1 MPKRILQLCLTSWLA
16 CGLCMTSF
24 AQATTY
30 RMTFS
35 GQLDSYTNN
44 GGTLPFNVPA
54 MGTDFVLNF
63 VFDPQTTTVMQGFPG
78 LIKVYTAVN
87 SDLAFNGLSFS
98 STEPE
103 LLVFDNVPSEV
114 LTLYRHDVLKTYVD
128 MWAISA
134 LLPNGDYIGV
144 ELIADA
150 DQLPLDAVPKTDF
163 FLPDVTDFAVA
174 NILYMNP
181 PNAATLAATVTSLT
195 ISQVPLPASGWLL
208 VGSLAGLLRLKTAQR
223 KSRNRV

>member
-63 VFDPQTTTVMQGFPG
+63 VFDTQTTTVIQNYPG
-78 LIKVYTAVN
+78 LVKTYTAVK

-98 STEPE
+98 SAEPE
-103 LLVFDNVPSEV
+103 LIVFNNFPSDY
-114 LTLYRHDVLKTYVD
+114 LTLYRYDVLKTYVD
-128 MWAISA
+128 MWAVSA

-144 ELIADA
+144 ELIAQA
-150 DQLPLDAVPKTDF
+150 DQLPLDAVPSTDF
-163 FLPDVTDFAVA
+163 FLPDFTDFAIA
-174 NILYMNP
+174 NILYLNP
-181 PNAATLAATVTSLT
+181 PNAAALAATVTSLT

-208 VGSLAGLLRLKTAQR
+208 AGSLAGLLRIKTAQR
-223 KSRNRV
+223 KRKNRV